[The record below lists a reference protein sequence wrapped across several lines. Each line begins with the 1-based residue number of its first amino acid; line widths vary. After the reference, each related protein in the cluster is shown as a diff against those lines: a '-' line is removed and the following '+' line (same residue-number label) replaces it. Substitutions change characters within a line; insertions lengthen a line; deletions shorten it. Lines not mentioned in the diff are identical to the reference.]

1 MRYAALIYSPESEHP
16 GGEPSMEDMMRPWFE
31 FQQRHEAHLLG
42 GEALQPT
49 TTATCVR
56 LTGGEVVTTDGPY
69 AETKEALAGF
79 YLIEAD
85 DLDQA
90 LDVASQIPSAA
101 VGTIEVRPI
110 MELPEQP

>member
-16 GGEPSMEDMMRPWFE
+16 GGEPSPEDLRPWFE
-31 FQQRHEAHLLG
+31 FQQRNEAHLLG
-42 GEALQPT
+42 GEALLPT

-101 VGTIEVRPI
+101 VGTIEVRPV
-110 MELPEQP
+110 MELPDQP